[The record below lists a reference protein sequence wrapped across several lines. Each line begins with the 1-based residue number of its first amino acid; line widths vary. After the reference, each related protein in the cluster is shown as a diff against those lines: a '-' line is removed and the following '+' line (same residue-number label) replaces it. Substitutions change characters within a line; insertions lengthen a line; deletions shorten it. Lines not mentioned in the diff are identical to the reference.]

1 MLVHDFLNPIKKQ
14 ICISSVKKKT
24 IEWNKP
30 ITNILVH
37 YFINPI
43 EIQICVSSDT
53 KKHLIKTNQL
63 KNIGSWL
70 FKSNRNKTKTN
81 LNKPINYELVHD
93 FLNPIEN
100 TNLRKFLLYFSGKQ
114 NYNLF
119 KQTNE
124 KIDWFI
130 TFNPNTYLCK
140 FWVSLFETKQ
150 KC

>member
-1 MLVHDFLNPIKKQ
+1 MKQ
-14 ICISSVKKKT
+14 TNNKYIGSFNSFFFNRT
-24 IEWNKP
+24 IEW
-30 ITNILVH
+30 TNIFVISLFH
-37 YFINPI
+37 SI

-100 TNLRKFLLYFSGKQ
+100 TNLRKFLFYFSGKQ